1 MNRPSLPKLN
11 LTHKLCL
18 MVMVPLLVNLFLYNE
33 TQRQVNSL
41 EKLVLE
47 LSARREIVSR
57 ANDIITNE
65 FFAFQAL
72 MQYKM
77 FGDQRQKRDFET
89 YISRMTSHVAP
100 LQTLLRE
107 QMRDGLEAERLGAL
121 YSDFMRNLGG
131 SQFSID
137 EQNQVGSF
145 FDDLERNQ
153 KLKKSMVRF
162 LNSLRF
168 IDQKAKAAVD
178 TSNQA
183 ESSTRA
189 QLRNWY
195 DWVLAVNCLMAILV
209 AFLVTQFMVKGV
221 RVIGDNFKRLAN
233 HQPLLPPLKT
243 SDELEDLDQNFRS
256 MAQNLESS
264 RLIQLEMMQQ
274 VSNSRDK
281 LQVVIDALPS
291 ALFITDKDGK
301 VENMNEF
308 AKALFEVNL
317 NYFHQNTLA
326 KAFQVNKEMRSDF
339 MAMLIRETLDKPLEL
354 NAITAEKEL
363 VPVKVSTVSFNQ
375 DDQTKYLT
383 VLVDETEAYM
393 LKQAKSDF
401 FSMISHD
408 MRTPLATISGV
419 LQMTLKGAHGAVT
432 QEQENKL
439 RVALKSSSVLLE
451 MVNRLLQIEKIASA
465 EIELHAEPVDIW
477 SLVEEVVHI
486 IEPQLEAKNLSLV
499 VHDQHQEVLADKT
512 YIVEVIMNLISN
524 AMKYSPAGGE
534 ISVSCRLEGDQVFVE
549 VADQGPGVPES
560 KKKLVFERYKQVDKR
575 RDSKIGFGLGL
586 SICKSIVLQHGGSI
600 GVKDGLAGGSIFWF
614 SLKVPEGAVRG

>member
-1 MNRPSLPKLN
+1 MVMAP
-11 LTHKLCL
+11 L
-18 MVMVPLLVNLFLYNE
+18 MVNLVLYNE
-33 TQRQVNSL
+33 TQRQVNGL
-41 EKLVLE
+41 EKLVTE

-72 MQYKM
+72 MQFKM
-77 FGDQRQKRDFET
+77 FGDQRQKKDFEI
-89 YISRMTSHVAP
+89 YMNRMMSNVSP

-107 QMRDGLEAERLGAL
+107 QMHDGLEAERVGVLANDL
-121 YSDFMRNLGG
+121 IHNLGG
-131 SQFSID
+131 SQFNID

-153 KLKKSMVRF
+153 KLKKSMVHL
-162 LNSLRF
+162 LNTLRF
-168 IDQKAKAAVD
+168 IDNKAKAAVD
-178 TSNQA
+178 VSIQA
-183 ESSTRA
+183 EIATRA

-195 DWVLAVNCLMAILV
+195 DWVLIVNCLMAILV

-221 RVIGDNFKRLAN
+221 RIIGENFKRLAN
-233 HQPLLPPLKT
+233 QQPLLPPLKT
-243 SDELEDLDQNFRS
+243 ADELEELDQNFRS
-256 MAQNLESS
+256 MAENLESG

-281 LQVVIDALPS
+281 LQVVIDSLPS

-317 NYFHQNTLA
+317 NYFHENTLA
-326 KAFQVNKEMRSDF
+326 KAFQLNKEMRSDF
-339 MAMLIRETLDKPLEL
+339 MTMLIRETLDKPVEL
-354 NAITAEKEL
+354 NALTAEKEL

-401 FSMISHD
+401 FSMVSHD

-419 LQMTLKGAHGAVT
+419 LQMTLKGAHGNVT
-432 QEQENKL
+432 PEQENKL

-465 EIELHAEPVDIW
+465 EIELHAEPIDVWD
-477 SLVEEVVHI
+477 LVMEVVHI
-486 IEPQLEAKNLSLV
+486 IEPQLEAKNLRLV
-499 VHDQHQEVLADKT
+499 THDEHQTVLADRT

-524 AMKYSPAGGE
+524 AMKYSPSGGE
-534 ISVSCRLEGDQVFVE
+534 ISVSSRREGEQVFVE

-600 GVKDGLAGGSIFWF
+600 GVKDGKEGGSIFWF
-614 SLKVPEGAVRG
+614 SLKVPESVLQG